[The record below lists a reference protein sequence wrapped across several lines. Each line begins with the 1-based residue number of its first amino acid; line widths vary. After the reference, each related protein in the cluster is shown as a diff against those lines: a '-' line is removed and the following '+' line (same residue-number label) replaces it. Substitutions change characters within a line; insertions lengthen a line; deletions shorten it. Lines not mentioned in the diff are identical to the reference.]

1 MKKMTKKARL
11 FFVGTFTGIAI
22 MALVS
27 FDNYFEISKN
37 LEIYSAIMKELNIY
51 YVDEIKPGDLTKTG
65 VDAMLES
72 LDPYTVYIPES
83 MVEDHRMSTTG
94 QYGGIGAVVRKK
106 GDYVVITE
114 PYENSPAQKAG
125 LQAGDLIVE
134 VAGQSTKGKSTDD
147 VVKFLRGAPN
157 TSVQMKVKREG
168 VSTEVVIDLTRE
180 EIKIP
185 NVPYYGMIDNEIGYI
200 KLKGFTN
207 NAGGDVNAA
216 LTDLKQKNA
225 GMKGVILDL
234 RGNPGGLLREAINVV
249 NVFVDKNQTVVS
261 TKGKVTEWNKTY
273 KTINAATDQNVPL
286 AVLVDRGSASA
297 SEIVSGTIQDLDRGV
312 IIGQRSFGKGLV
324 QTTRP
329 LIYNAQLKLTTSKY
343 YIPSGRC
350 IQALDYSHRN
360 ADGSVGSIP
369 DSLRSKF
376 KTKSGRFV
384 YDGGGIYPDVSI
396 KPRKYSHILQSLVIN
411 NLIFDYATIYKS
423 KHPQIA
429 SARDFVLTEADYT
442 DFITFL
448 QDKSYEY
455 KTESEK
461 LLDEFKKIA
470 EKEHYYND
478 LQVEFDALVTKK
490 KATKSNDLQKFK
502 PEIIEFITEE
512 IVSRYYYQ
520 KGRIESSFANDAEL
534 KEAVAILKDNNRYKT
549 ILSEGYEI
557 KLVDYEGGDLEE
569 EIIMEE
575 E

>member
-1 MKKMTKKARL
+1 MKKMTKQARIFL
-11 FFVGTFTGIAI
+11 MGSITGVAI

-168 VSTEVVIDLTRE
+168 VANEVVIDLTRE

-185 NVPYYGMIDNEIGYI
+185 NVPYYGMVDNEIGYI

-261 TKGKVTEWNKTY
+261 TKGKVSEWNKTY

-396 KPRKYSHILQSLVIN
+396 RPRKYSHILQSLVIN

-423 KHPQIA
+423 KHPEIA

-478 LQVEFDALVTKK
+478 LQLEFDALVTKK

-502 PEIIEFITEE
+502 PEILEFITEE

-520 KGRIESSFANDAEL
+520 KGRIESSFANDDEL

-569 EIIMEE
+569 EMIMEE

>member
-1 MKKMTKKARL
+1 MRKLTKKARWYL
-11 FFVGTFTGIAI
+11 MGAFTGVTM

-37 LEIYSAIMKELNIY
+37 LEIFSAVMKELNIY
-51 YVDEIKPGDLTKTG
+51 YVDEIKPGELTKKG
-65 VDAMLES
+65 MDSMLES

-83 MVEDHRMSTTG
+83 MVEDHRMNTTG

-125 LQAGDLIVE
+125 LIAGDLIVE

-157 TSVQMKVKREG
+157 TSVKMKVKREG
-168 VSTEVVIDLTRE
+168 EANEIEITLTRE

-185 NVPYYGMIDNEIGYI
+185 NVPFYGMVDNEIGYI
-200 KLKGFTN
+200 KLRGFTT
-207 NAGGDVNAA
+207 NAGGDVQAA
-216 LTDLKQKNA
+216 LTDLKQKNP
-225 GMKGVILDL
+225 GMKGLVLDL

-249 NVFVDKNQTVVS
+249 NVFVDKNQNVVS
-261 TKGKVTEWNKTY
+261 TKGKVNEWNKTY
-273 KTINAATDQNVPL
+273 KTINAATDANVPL

-297 SEIVSGTIQDLDRGV
+297 SEIVAGTIQDLDRGV

-329 LIYNAQLKLTTSKY
+329 LIYNCQLKLTTSKY

-360 ADGSVGSIP
+360 SDGSVGSIP

-376 KTKSGRFV
+376 KTKTGRIV
-384 YDGGGIYPDVSI
+384 YDGGGVYPDVSV
-396 KPRKYSHILQSLVIN
+396 KPRKYSNILRSLVIN
-411 NLIFDYATIYKS
+411 NHIFDYATIYKS
-423 KHPQIA
+423 KHPQIT
-429 SARDFVLTEADYT
+429 SARDFVFTDADYN

-448 QDKSYEY
+448 QGKSYEY

-461 LLDEFKKIA
+461 LLDQFKEIA
-470 EKEHYYND
+470 EKEKYFSE
-478 LQVEFDALVTKK
+478 LSGEFDALYSKK

-502 PEIIEFITEE
+502 PEIMEFITEE
-512 IVSRYYYQ
+512 IVSRYYFQ
-520 KGRIESSFANDAEL
+520 KGRIEASFVTDAEL
-534 KEAVAILKDNNRYKT
+534 KEAISILKDANRYKT

-557 KLVDYEGGDLEE
+557 KLVDFEE
-569 EIIMEE
+569 EASEDEMVPEDE
-575 E
+575 

>member
-1 MKKMTKKARL
+1 MKKMTKQARIFL
-11 FFVGTFTGIAI
+11 MGSITGVAI

-168 VSTEVVIDLTRE
+168 VANEVVIDLTRE

-185 NVPYYGMIDNEIGYI
+185 NVPYYGMVDNEIGYI

-261 TKGKVTEWNKTY
+261 TKGKVSEWNKTY

-396 KPRKYSHILQSLVIN
+396 RPRKYSHILQSLVIN

-423 KHPQIA
+423 KHPEIA

-478 LQVEFDALVTKK
+478 LQLEFDALVTKK

-502 PEIIEFITEE
+502 PEILEFITEE

-569 EIIMEE
+569 EMIMEE

>member
-1 MKKMTKKARL
+1 MKKMTKQARIFL
-11 FFVGTFTGIAI
+11 MGSITGVAI

-168 VSTEVVIDLTRE
+168 VANEVVIDLTRE

-185 NVPYYGMIDNEIGYI
+185 NVPYYGMVDNEIGYI

-261 TKGKVTEWNKTY
+261 TKGKVSEWNKTY

-423 KHPQIA
+423 KHPEIA

-478 LQVEFDALVTKK
+478 LQLEFDALVTKK

-502 PEIIEFITEE
+502 PEILEFITEE

-569 EIIMEE
+569 EMIMEE

>member
-1 MKKMTKKARL
+1 MKKMTKQARIFL
-11 FFVGTFTGIAI
+11 MGSITGVAI

-168 VSTEVVIDLTRE
+168 VANEVVIDLTRE

-185 NVPYYGMIDNEIGYI
+185 NVPYYGMVDNEIGYI

-261 TKGKVTEWNKTY
+261 TKGKVSEWNKTY

-396 KPRKYSHILQSLVIN
+396 RPRKYSHILQSLVIN

-423 KHPQIA
+423 KHPEIA

-502 PEIIEFITEE
+502 PEILEFITEE

-569 EIIMEE
+569 EMIMEE